1 MLYRSK
7 LRQPVS
13 IMLLSS
19 RERTSLQGQIMTSE
33 ARAAANTD
41 NCSAQPQRSY
51 RTAICAANAQH
62 STGPRTEAGKAR
74 SSRNAVSHGLCSQQ
88 NFIMPGEESIFASM
102 HDTLLDQLAPADG
115 VEMMQFEVALHA
127 SWGMRRCRLIENALF
142 EKSGPEA
149 LLDPQLT
156 KSFACL
162 QRYEAHHQRS
172 FDRALRTLR
181 TLQAERLAR
190 RAAAGC
196 QDPVPVHVPVAEI
209 DKRTR
214 QITKRTHSLVLIA
227 GSATSSDAP
236 SSPELQN
243 EPNAAILLRREV
255 A

>member
-1 MLYRSK
+1 M
-7 LRQPVS
+7 
-13 IMLLSS
+13 I
-19 RERTSLQGQIMTSE
+19 SE

-41 NCSAQPQRSY
+41 NCSVQPQQSY

-74 SSRNAVSHGLCSQQ
+74 SSRNAVSHGLCSRQ
-88 NFIMPGEESIFASM
+88 NFIMPGEESDFAAM

-115 VEMMQFEVALHA
+115 VEMYQFEIALHS
-127 SWGMRRCRLIENALF
+127 SWGLRRCRLIENALF

-149 LLDPQLT
+149 LLDPQLA
-156 KSFACL
+156 KSFTCL

-172 FDRALRTLR
+172 FDRALRNLR
-181 TLQAERLAR
+181 TFQAERLAR
-190 RAAAGC
+190 LAAAGH

-214 QITKRTHSLVLIA
+214 QITKRTHSLVLVA
-227 GSATSSDAP
+227 AAAVCSNPHAP
-236 SSPELQN
+236 GELQN
-243 EPNAAILLRREV
+243 EPTAGTLLRREV